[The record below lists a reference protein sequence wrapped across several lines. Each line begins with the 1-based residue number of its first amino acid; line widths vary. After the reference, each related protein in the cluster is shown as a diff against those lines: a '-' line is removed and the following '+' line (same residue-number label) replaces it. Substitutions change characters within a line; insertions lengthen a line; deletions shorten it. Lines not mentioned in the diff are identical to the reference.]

1 MCGTLNI
8 PFDYR
13 QAIPTLQL
21 RLTLFGDPHRFT
33 VISTNDN
40 FALTLRSHSGK
51 NIDHSVQSIDPS
63 AAPDK
68 PRISDTPDATPGPQY
83 RGSIDP

>member
-1 MCGTLNI
+1 MTEV
-8 PFDYR
+8 
-13 QAIPTLQL
+13 
-21 RLTLFGDPHRFT
+21 LTFRSFA
-33 VISTNDN
+33 VILTSFNV
-40 FALTLRSHSGK
+40 ALTLRSHSGK
-51 NIDHSVQSIDPS
+51 NIVHSAQSIDPS